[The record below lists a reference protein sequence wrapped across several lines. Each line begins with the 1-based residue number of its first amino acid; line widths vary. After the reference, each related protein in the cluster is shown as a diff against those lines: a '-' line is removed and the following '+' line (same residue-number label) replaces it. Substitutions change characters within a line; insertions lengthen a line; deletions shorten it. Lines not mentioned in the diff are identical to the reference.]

1 MTESR
6 SEKVKL
12 QAANFDPFADGD
24 IFATFPATEPQ
35 REIWVAAQLSDDSNC
50 SYNESIS
57 LHFHGSINVEA
68 FKHAVQ
74 QLVNRH
80 ESLHANFSADGA
92 TFCVIDKLEIDISVS
107 DLSSEDTS
115 VKKQQLKRLLDN
127 DVDYPFNLESGPL
140 FRVHLALLSENESYA
155 IICAHHIICDG
166 LSWAVLLPD
175 LANFY
180 EAEVNKVEASLPT
193 AELFSDYIQ
202 YLDSN
207 DHKKL
212 YQQDLKYWLDVFS
225 DRVPQLEL
233 PTDRQRPKLKTFRA
247 GRIDYSFNPAM
258 VGQLKKL
265 GSSAGATFVV
275 TFMAAF
281 KIFLYRLSGQK
292 DIVLGLMAAGQSVSG
307 FNNLVGHC
315 VNLLPV
321 RSQLQDSMTFVD
333 YVKILR
339 SIMLD
344 AFDHQN
350 ISFGSILKNLNIPRD
365 PARVPLCPVTFNI
378 DQAATGFPFGEL
390 EVDFI
395 TNDRHFENFEIFLN
409 AVEGENDQLTLEC
422 TYNSDLFSL
431 ETIQRRL
438 EELECLIS
446 QIIENPQQTINR
458 LELVPAIEQSLLD
471 SWNETKQPMTDGL
484 LIHHLLE
491 QQAVNHPNKTAVIC
505 GDINISYSELNA
517 RANQLAY
524 YFSEQNIKPDS
535 LIGLA
540 IDRSEHMLIAM
551 LGILK
556 VGAAYVPLDVD
567 YPSDR
572 LNYMIENSGLVF
584 IVTQSQYQERFEAKS
599 KCLYIDDDSLK
610 LNKKTRSNVIVSIQ
624 DNQLAYVIYTSG
636 STGKPKGV
644 EVTHRNVVNFLNSMA
659 NEPGMQTDDVMMAV
673 TTLSFDIA
681 VLELLLPLTVGATTV
696 IAEREVSIDGELLM
710 EAIENNKVTM
720 MQATPSTWRLLLDAG
735 WTGSK
740 SMRLLCGGEAFP
752 PDLVNGLIKKVGSVW
767 NMYGPTETTIWST
780 CHQIKLSENMISIGK
795 PIANTQVYIL
805 NDSYQLM
812 PIGVQG
818 ELYIGGEGVVRGY
831 LNNITLTE
839 DRFINLR
846 GKRLYRTG
854 DLAKIHSNGLIECL
868 GRIDNQVKIRGFR
881 IELGEIE
888 SVILQHDSI
897 KEVVVDVKELSISD
911 KRLIAYIVM
920 NDDAH
925 FDADSLKIICQSELP
940 DYMIPQHFVTLE
952 KLPLTLN
959 GKIDRKSLPVEGIT
973 QGKAAE
979 NIVEAKTDTE
989 IKLANIWKTV
999 LKRDHVSMTD
1009 NFFNL
1014 GGHSLLANQIIT
1026 RIRKEL
1032 NVSIPLTYLF
1042 EFPTLQLM
1050 SDNLPGDAD
1059 LESLLPPGIEKKP
1072 IPFPANLSMSQQR
1085 LWFLQQLYPDSA
1097 LFNQIGVWRLNG
1109 KTDKAIFTKAVSEL
1123 VKRQLILKTK
1133 VTVIDGTPMMVEK
1146 ENDHTFVDDDFE
1158 FSSQDAREQELLQ
1171 HIEKKAELP
1180 LNFETG
1186 QFLKIQLIE
1195 LDPESH
1201 VMLVISHPIIWDGWS
1216 FDILLQEMSSIY
1228 LSLLDN
1234 KPSTLKP
1241 LPINY
1246 MDFPEWH
1253 KKWMSSGIESD
1264 QLAYWHKNL
1273 DSASTHINLPRDR
1286 QRPKLPTYQGNRESL
1301 FLKKDFVKK
1310 ITDLA
1315 HAEGVT
1321 LYMVL
1326 LSAFYELLNQYS
1338 GQQNITIATQVQ
1350 GRVRPEFENILG
1362 PFVNTVLLRIKNEPE
1377 ISHREMIQR
1386 VRKTCVDAF
1395 NHQDVPFEK
1404 VLDEVGL
1411 TRIERNAPPYQIMFT
1426 YQDTTNRGHEFA
1438 DLKLSQINH
1447 NVHTAYTDIIF
1458 WLKETGAGLY
1468 GGFDYSTELF
1478 DLETISKFHEDY
1490 LLILTGIL
1498 DNPDKLI
1505 PQEMIK
1511 KEELTLTASAS
1522 PDKSTD
1528 KKLPAIDETQLDQQP
1543 ATTVTKESIE
1553 QTIVSLWKNALEID
1567 DIEPFDNFFELGG
1580 HSLSSMQV
1588 LEKIKNETGVQV
1600 PARSI
1605 LMDSVSQIVE
1615 YCYNER
1621 TNQLDVEQEV
1631 SANKTAKSSSKN
1643 IKSKI
1648 LNSLGFLKPGHEKE

>member
-1 MTESR
+1 MTENK

-12 QAANFDPFADGD
+12 QAVNFDPFADGD
-24 IFATFPATEPQ
+24 IFATFPATESQ
-35 REIWVAAQLSDDSNC
+35 REIWVAAQLGEDSNC
-50 SYNESIS
+50 AYNESIS
-57 LHFHGSINVEA
+57 LHFHGPLNIEA

-92 TFCVIDKLEIDISVS
+92 TFCVIDKLEIKISVS
-107 DLSSEDTS
+107 DLSSADTS
-115 VKKQQLKRLLDN
+115 VKKQQLQHLLDN
-127 DVDYPFNLESGPL
+127 DVEAPFNLESGPL
-140 FRVHLALLSENESYA
+140 FRVHLVLLSENESYA

-175 LANFY
+175 LADFY
-180 EAEVNKVEASLPT
+180 EAEINKVESALPT
-193 AELFSDYIQ
+193 AELFSDYIK

-233 PTDRQRPKLKTFRA
+233 PTDQQRPKLKTYRA
-247 GRIDYSFNPAM
+247 GRIDYSLNPAM
-258 VGQLKKL
+258 VGRLKKL

-321 RSQLQDSMTFVD
+321 RSQLQDSMSFED
-333 YVKILR
+333 YVKTLR
-339 SIMLD
+339 GIMFD

-365 PARVPLCPVTFNI
+365 PARIPLCPVTFNI

-390 EVDFI
+390 KVDFI

-409 AVEGENDQLTLEC
+409 AVEGTNDQLTLEC
-422 TYNSDLFSL
+422 TFNSDLFSL

-446 QIIENPQQTINR
+446 QIIENPQQAINN
-458 LELVPAIEQSLLD
+458 LELLPAIEQSLLD
-471 SWNETKQPMTDGL
+471 SWNETKQPMADGL
-484 LIHHLLE
+484 LIHHLIE
-491 QQAVNHPNKTAVIC
+491 QQAVNLPDKTAVIC
-505 GDINISYSELNA
+505 GDINLSYSELNA
-517 RANQLAY
+517 RANQLAHY
-524 YFSEQNIKPDS
+524 LSEQNVKPDS

-556 VGAAYVPLDVD
+556 AGAAYVPLDVD

-584 IVTQSQYQERFEAKS
+584 IVTQSQHQEKFEAKS

-610 LNKKTRSNVIVSIQ
+610 LNKKASSNLTISIQ
-624 DNQLAYVIYTSG
+624 DSQLAYVIYTSG

-644 EVTHRNVVNFLNSMA
+644 EVTQRCVVNFLNSMA
-659 NEPGMQTDDVMMAV
+659 IEPGMQTDDVMMAV

-681 VLELLLPLTVGATTV
+681 VLELLLPLSVGATTV
-696 IAEREVSIDGELLM
+696 IAPRAVSIDGELL
-710 EAIENNKVTM
+710 IESIERNQITL

-735 WTGSK
+735 WQGNK
-740 SMRLLCGGEAFP
+740 SMKLLCGGEAFP
-752 PDLVNGLIKKVGSVW
+752 LDLAKDLVGKVSSVW

-780 CHQIKLSENMISIGK
+780 CHQIKPSENIISIGK
-795 PIANTQVYIL
+795 PIANTQVYTL
-805 NDSYQLM
+805 NDAYQLM

-831 LNNITLTE
+831 LNNTALTQ
-839 DRFINLR
+839 DRFINIR

-854 DLAKIHSNGLIECL
+854 DLAKLHSNGLIECL
-868 GRIDNQVKIRGFR
+868 GRVDNQVKLRGFR

-888 SVILQHDSI
+888 SIILLHDSI
-897 KEVVVDVKELSISD
+897 KEVVVDVKELSVGD
-911 KRLIAYIVM
+911 KRLIAYIVLK
-920 NDDAH
+920 NEAQLDTN
-925 FDADSLKIICQSELP
+925 SLKTLCQSELP
-940 DYMIPQHFVTLE
+940 EYMIPQHFVPLE

-959 GKIDRKSLPVEGIT
+959 GKIDRKSLPVEEIT
-973 QGKAAE
+973 NEKSEQE
-979 NIVEAKTDTE
+979 IIEAKSDTE

-999 LKRDHVSMTD
+999 LKRDQVSMTD

-1059 LESLLPPGIEKKP
+1059 LATLLPPGIEQRP
-1072 IPFPANLSMSQQR
+1072 VPFPASLSMTQQR

-1109 KTDKAIFTKAVSEL
+1109 KIDRAIFTQAVSEL
-1123 VKRQLILKTK
+1123 VKRQLILKTR

-1146 ENDHTFVDDDFE
+1146 EIDHTFVDDDFE
-1158 FSSQDAREQELLQ
+1158 FSSQDARDQELLQ
-1171 HIEKKAELP
+1171 HIEKMAELP
-1180 LNFETG
+1180 LNFESG
-1186 QFLKIQLIE
+1186 HFLKIQLIE
-1195 LDPESH
+1195 LDPELY

-1228 LSLLDN
+1228 LSLQDN
-1234 KPSTLKP
+1234 KPTTLKP

-1253 KKWMSSGIESD
+1253 KKWMSSGIERN
-1264 QLAYWHKNL
+1264 QLAFWQKNL
-1273 DSASTHINLPRDR
+1273 EGASTHINLPRDR
-1286 QRPKLPTYQGNRESL
+1286 QRPGLPTYQGNRESL
-1301 FLKKDFVKK
+1301 FLKQDFVKK

-1338 GQQNITIATQVQ
+1338 GQQDITIATQVQ

-1362 PFVNTVLLRIKNEPE
+1362 PFVNTILLRFKNGQD
-1377 ISHREMIQR
+1377 ISHRQIIQS

-1411 TRIERNAPPYQIMFT
+1411 TRIEKNAPPYQIMFT
-1426 YQDTTNRGHEFA
+1426 YQDTTNRSHKFA

-1447 NVHTAYTDIIF
+1447 NVHTAY
-1458 WLKETGAGLY
+1458 
-1468 GGFDYSTELF
+1468 
-1478 DLETISKFHEDY
+1478 
-1490 LLILTGIL
+1490 
-1498 DNPDKLI
+1498 
-1505 PQEMIK
+1505 
-1511 KEELTLTASAS
+1511 
-1522 PDKSTD
+1522 
-1528 KKLPAIDETQLDQQP
+1528 
-1543 ATTVTKESIE
+1543 
-1553 QTIVSLWKNALEID
+1553 
-1567 DIEPFDNFFELGG
+1567 
-1580 HSLSSMQV
+1580 
-1588 LEKIKNETGVQV
+1588 
-1600 PARSI
+1600 
-1605 LMDSVSQIVE
+1605 
-1615 YCYNER
+1615 
-1621 TNQLDVEQEV
+1621 
-1631 SANKTAKSSSKN
+1631 
-1643 IKSKI
+1643 
-1648 LNSLGFLKPGHEKE
+1648 